1 MKNLVR
7 VCVCVYVN
15 QPRILGTVLV
25 NRKEEEKK
33 NKFLLQNRIRNMK
46 KKNLRVEPQ
55 GHPQIETLCRV
66 PHFIYAT

>member
-33 NKFLLQNRIRNMK
+33 NKFLLQNRIRNT
-46 KKNLRVEPQ
+46 KKNFVFHYL
-55 GHPQIETLCRV
+55 IL
-66 PHFIYAT
+66 PHG